1 MEVSS
6 ISGAYGITGNPVEND
21 EITEETFLQL
31 LTVQLQHQDPLQPAS
46 DLEFIQQ
53 MATFASLEQ
62 QRITN
67 DNLEVLQIYQ
77 SSINNSNALGVV
89 GKDVKI
95 ADNTVTHEEGETH
108 TFLYQDDSEAVR
120 AHFEVRDQ
128 SGRVVYTSQ
137 LPGGFEG
144 EQRFMWNGYDD
155 DGNLL
160 SAGNY
165 TASVRL
171 ENVEG
176 QYFNTPVFQT
186 KRIDGISWE
195 GGSVNVMVDG
205 NRIPIEQ
212 VVEVYEPGYGSSAG
226 QSEDEETETTTNDP
240 NGNFKTRWPFQVI
253 AGGK

>member
-6 ISGAYGITGNPVEND
+6 ISSSYGITGNPVEND

-95 ADNTVTHEEGETH
+95 ADPTVTHQEGDTH
-108 TFLYQDDSEAVR
+108 TFIFQDDPEAVR
-120 AHFEVRDQ
+120 AHFEVRNEI
-128 SGRVVYTSQ
+128 GRVIYTSQ
-137 LPGGFEG
+137 LPAGFEG
-144 EQRFMWNGYDD
+144 EQRFQWNGFDD
-155 DGNLL
+155 EGNRMPP
-160 SAGNY
+160 GDY
-165 TASVRL
+165 TASIRL
-171 ENVEG
+171 ENAEG
-176 QYFNTPVFQT
+176 SYFNSPVFQT

-205 NRIPIEQ
+205 NRIPIES
-212 VVEVYEPGYGSSAG
+212 VVEVYEPGYGGTDNSSEEE
-226 QSEDEETETTTNDP
+226 EDTSQNNDP

-253 AGGK
+253 PGGK